1 MDMDPAANTTKS
13 IKAGLDVTGAGAIS
27 AGIALATLGNHTTGL
42 IVFALG
48 AACFA
53 IKRFLL

>member
-1 MDMDPAANTTKS
+1 MDPAANTTKS
-13 IKAGLDVTGAGAIS
+13 VKAGLDVTAAGAIS
-27 AGIALATLGNHTTGL
+27 AGIGLAMTGNHVTGV

>member
-1 MDMDPAANTTKS
+1 MDPAANTTKS